1 MFGYIEMLMYKYE
14 IVVLFLIVVDFSRYY
29 WK

>member
-14 IVVLFLIVVDFSRYY
+14 IVVLFLIVDDFSRYY